1 MKILILVA
9 NSNFYPSNIMIPFL
23 RKTWG
28 KDKRVRV
35 IYYQGGS
42 KDDYLKGDKLY
53 LNAGTTIDDTMEKV
67 LSAYEWVNQN
77 IEFDYIFR
85 TTTSSYLDIENFI
98 SFLNKNKNE
107 KLYSGVYLPH
117 AIVNNEVEKIRF
129 LSGAGFFTS
138 KYIVNLLLSNKKKLL
153 KYGLWDDVSI
163 GKFLIEEMKIPINEG
178 YRQDFY
184 DGYPL
189 TKKIKTENYHYRLAS
204 KLLYYPRYLEVLTLL
219 SLHFRMNSLK
229 NNRKSLLS
237 LFRLSDIFFVIIY
250 EILRYL
256 NPRLIIL
263 NLRKLNK
270 EKNKLIVAIIKS
282 NQITLRLF
290 KKIKKITKFK
300 NFK

>member
-23 RKTWG
+23 RRTWG
-28 KDKRVRV
+28 KDERVRV

-42 KDDYLKGDKLY
+42 KNDYLKGDRLY
-53 LNAGTTIDDTMEKV
+53 LNAGTTIDDTLEKL
-67 LSAYEWVNQN
+67 LSAYEWVNKN

-85 TTTSSYLDIENFI
+85 TTTTTYLDIENFI
-98 SFLNKNKNE
+98 NFLNKNKNK
-107 KLYSGVYLPH
+107 KLYSGVYMPH
-117 AIVNNEVEKIRF
+117 AIVNNKVEKIRF

-138 KYIVNLLLSNKKKLL
+138 KDIVNLLLSNKEKLL
-153 KYGLWDDVSI
+153 QYGLWDDVGI
-163 GKFLIEEMKIPINEG
+163 GKLLIEEMKITINEG
-178 YRQDFY
+178 FRQDFY

-189 TKKIKTENYHYRLAS
+189 TKKINTENYHYRFS
-204 KLLYYPRYLEVLTLL
+204 SGKLYYPRYLEVLTLL
-219 SLHFRMNSLK
+219 SLHFRMNSIK
-229 NNRKSLLS
+229 NNRKFLLS

-250 EILRYL
+250 EILKYL

-270 EKNKLIVAIIKS
+270 KKNKLIVAVIKS